1 MYDPTVPERNRR
13 ARNTVLLS
21 AALLFAVAAVGV
33 FLAFRFVAAERERD
47 LAGWQV
53 RLGIVADSRAA
64 AVDEWL
70 DQQFGVMRELAENAS
85 LQIYLTEM
93 ALAQGDAT
101 KVTDV
106 EAQTA
111 YLRNLVTATADTAAY
126 DVRFTGSNVAITS
139 AVTFA
144 NTGSVTLGDAATD
157 DLHFAGGVSTAA
169 ASAAD

>member
-21 AALLFAVAAVGV
+21 AALLVAVAAVGV

-70 DQQFGVMRELAENAS
+70 AQQFGVMRELAENAS

-111 YLRNLVTATADTAAY
+111 YLRNLVTA
-126 DVRFTGSNVAITS
+126 AIPMPRTTPFGWPRWRAPS
-139 AVTFA
+139 PRKWRCRRPMWPPRA
-144 NTGSVTLGDAATD
+144 LPRR
-157 DLHFAGGVSTAA
+157 
-169 ASAAD
+169 